1 MDEKKDQFKKAKN
14 MFNSLKTDRSIVPF
28 AEKMLDKKLLNLKG
42 LNMRQ
47 INRFTLVNLIDNKI
61 FLMKIRL
68 LPEQIML
75 KNVGLKP

>member
-47 INRFTLVNLIDNKI
+47 INRFTLVNLIDKI

-75 KNVGLKP
+75 KNVRLKP

>member
-47 INRFTLVNLIDNKI
+47 INYFISLSI
-61 FLMKIRL
+61 
-68 LPEQIML
+68 
-75 KNVGLKP
+75 